1 MWSGSSFSPCNVQ
14 ILDQDHLYHVKA
26 EITRKCAYQCLQT
39 CVPRRES
46 SVAAATGSTKQ
57 LATVPFYLYK
67 KKKKTNQ
74 EWVNNYLW
82 TRSHI
87 FRMLLLHIN
96 IKGWRSSVSEAI
108 AGNTNCE
115 MCGYLNTSPH
125 AKPHERSCH
134 SVSFGK
140 ERVKGCTEHAREV
153 VPDMLEC

>member
-39 CVPRRES
+39 VVCQEGSPQLQQPQEAPS
-46 SVAAATGSTKQ
+46 SWPVF
-57 LATVPFYLYK
+57 PFTYIK
-67 KKKKTNQ
+67 RKKTNQ

-115 MCGYLNTSPH
+115 MCGYLNTSPR